1 VIVSFAL
8 ATLALAV
15 AGAPPPAAFA
25 APRAGWYDVRSFGAR
40 GDGVADDSAAFQA
53 ALDAA
58 RTAGGGVVLVPAGT
72 YVVSPPASKD
82 RRTPTLRSLTI
93 GSNVWLRG
101 DGPASVLKVKAGVGS
116 YRALFS
122 NHPTA
127 SSEVENV
134 VISDLRVDQNCGA
147 SGGDVRPLGEDRN
160 SAMVYLAYGGKN
172 LTVERVRFDPV
183 CGVNTVTLNAPTAR
197 NLVVRDN
204 YFRFVKGPSS
214 ERSYDSTAVYLHG
227 KGMAAVGNVFEST
240 AVDAARGAIELHGAN
255 GLAADNVSRG
265 YRSCVRVVGTSEP
278 GEAPP
283 AVNGFTVTGN
293 VCSDANDAINVWS
306 VTGHHVRGVTIVGN
320 TVGLAQLEHLAG
332 DPTQQSFSGISFVW
346 DAVTGKLDGDI
357 TDVVVAGNTI
367 SAQRSSGVWRESA
380 YSTGGIVLTSTGNI
394 ANVVVRGNVLRDI
407 PTKGI
412 WVQSLGKGTKARN
425 VRIEGNSLLDAGND
439 PAAGVHRA
447 GIVVAGLLE
456 DVEVAHNVIAA
467 TTVPFRGLFGV
478 LVSALS
484 GSERVGVHDN
494 VSSSADASASYV
506 SRFEGPVDTGVDG
519 RARTAV
525 VSPRPG
531 EVLALTADGVRIW
544 DVTVQGSNAFTVRA
558 PAGAPRGQRLT
569 VRIRNAQAGPLGPV
583 RWEGFKMGAWTNPAP
598 GHHRVV
604 EALWDGSSWSE
615 LFQSPHDVPN

>member
-1 VIVSFAL
+1 MISCAL
-8 ATLALAV
+8 AILALAA
-15 AGAPPPAAFA
+15 AGAPSAAALA
-25 APRAGWYDVRSFGAR
+25 AHRGGWYDVRSYGAR
-40 GDGVADDSAAFQA
+40 GDGTTDDSAAFQA

-58 RTAGGGVVLVPAGT
+58 RTAGGGVVFVPAGT
-72 YVVSPPASKD
+72 YVVAPPASSDPRK
-82 RRTPTLRSLTI
+82 PSLRSLTI

-127 SSEVENV
+127 ASEVENV

-147 SGGDVRPLGEDRN
+147 SKGDVRPVREDRN
-160 SAMVYLAYGGKN
+160 SAMIYLAYGGKN

-183 CGVNTVTLNAPTAR
+183 CGVNSVTLNAPTAR

-214 ERSYDSTAVYLHG
+214 EKSYDSTAVYLHG
-227 KGMAAVGNVFEST
+227 KGLSATGNVFEST
-240 AVDAARGAIELHGAN
+240 AVDSARGAIELHGAN
-255 GLAADNVSRG
+255 GLAADNVTRG
-265 YRSCVRVVGTSEP
+265 YRSCVRVVGTSER

-283 AVNGFTVTGN
+283 RVNGFTVTGN
-293 VCSDANDAINVWS
+293 ACSDANDAINVWS
-306 VTGHHVRGVTIVGN
+306 ITGHHVRGVTIVGN
-320 TVGLAQLEHLAG
+320 TIGLAELEHLAG
-332 DPTQQSFSGISFVW
+332 DPTQRSFSGISFVW
-346 DAVTGKLDGDI
+346 DAVSRKLDGDI
-357 TDVVVAGNTI
+357 SDVVVAGNTI
-367 SAQRSSGVWRESA
+367 SAQPSNGVWGDAA
-380 YSTGGIVLTSTGNI
+380 YSTGGIVLTATGNL

-412 WVQSLGKGTKARN
+412 WVQSLGQGTKARN

-447 GIVVAGLLE
+447 GIVVAGALE

-478 LVSALS
+478 LVSALP
-484 GSERVGVHDN
+484 GSARVGVHDN
-494 VSSSADASASYV
+494 VSSSADPAACYV
-506 SRFEGPVDTGVDG
+506 SRFEGPVDGGVEG
-519 RARTAV
+519 RARTAA

-531 EVLALTADGVRIW
+531 EVLALDAAGLRIW
-544 DVTVQGSNAFTVRA
+544 DVTVRGSNAFTMRA
-558 PAGAPRGQRLT
+558 STDAPPGQRLT
-569 VRIRNAQAGPLGPV
+569 IRLRNGDGGPLGTV
-583 RWEGFKMGAWTNPAP
+583 RWDGFKMGAWTNPAP
-598 GHHRVV
+598 GHHRVLEV
-604 EALWDGSSWSE
+604 LWDGATWSE